1 MDILLPAM
9 ATQQPVV
16 VTRRDDSFVEDDDVA
31 DDDVKAKSSL
41 ADKIGTCAGLLES
54 SVSKK
59 KFGFFR
65 DLGPILQ
72 NFFAVPNRNP
82 NRQCNFRQTRI
93 ARKVGLHVR
102 QILLMKV
109 IYL

>member
-41 ADKIGTCAGLLES
+41 ADKIGT
-54 SVSKK
+54 
-59 KFGFFR
+59 
-65 DLGPILQ
+65 
-72 NFFAVPNRNP
+72 
-82 NRQCNFRQTRI
+82 
-93 ARKVGLHVR
+93 
-102 QILLMKV
+102 
-109 IYL
+109 